1 MTVEI
6 ITPDKELFNGEAT
19 SLVVPGSEGLLG
31 VLNSHAALISSLT
44 KGVVKLSTDN
54 REQTFD
60 IKGGVV
66 EVLNNKVMILA
77 EQELGKS
84 NLYGKKN
91 VNSSKILLEYFFCKI
106 NFKPW

>member
-19 SLVVPGSEGLLG
+19 SLVVPGSDGLLG
-31 VLNSHAALISSLT
+31 ILNSHAPLISSLK
-44 KGVVKLSTDN
+44 KGVVKLVTAEG
-54 REQTFD
+54 EQTFD

-77 EQELGKS
+77 E
-84 NLYGKKN
+84 
-91 VNSSKILLEYFFCKI
+91 
-106 NFKPW
+106 